1 MAFDF
6 TDPNFDFAGKA
17 DVVARAL
24 RRGQAQADQKIGP
37 IAGEMVGSGST
48 QFYVP
53 PGFGAYGNAV
63 LEKTLGR
70 RDMRQAEEDQGALNT
85 EQLQRFENLSKLI
98 TEPGTKAGKVVK
110 IKGEGPT
117 QDGGVA
123 PDIMED
129 GRVPLDYSNPDD
141 LTADNNRRMGLA
153 QQMMKLNL
161 PQAQKVAQDYLTKG
175 VSFPETVA
183 QLKMK
188 QIETAQ
194 QNALR
199 RDEAAR
205 LAKEKIEADARLAK
219 EKMDNQRFL
228 AQLAADSRMSI
239 AQLAASMK
247 ANGGPSVAQQKYL
260 DKKEGEEKAKT
271 DAQSRSGSLL
281 DEMDINVD
289 ILDKNKGITNPD
301 RNAAS
306 NLASWAQNTGV
317 GQTAGKMFGTTNQ
330 NARNNIESLATNLV
344 LELKNTK
351 GLSASQMNSNM
362 ELQRYLTA
370 VAGGNNYDAKSL
382 KDVVRRAR
390 TLLGASP
397 ASAPADAGGQTDDDL
412 VNKYLKPGK

>member
-1 MAFDF
+1 
-6 TDPNFDFAGKA
+6 
-17 DVVARAL
+17 
-24 RRGQAQADQKIGP
+24 
-37 IAGEMVGSGST
+37 
-48 QFYVP
+48 
-53 PGFGAYGNAV
+53 
-63 LEKTLGR
+63 
-70 RDMRQAEEDQGALNT
+70 
-85 EQLQRFENLSKLI
+85 
-98 TEPGTKAGKVVK
+98 
-110 IKGEGPT
+110 
-117 QDGGVA
+117 
-123 PDIMED
+123 
-129 GRVPLDYSNPDD
+129 
-141 LTADNNRRMGLA
+141 
-153 QQMMKLNL
+153 
-161 PQAQKVAQDYLTKG
+161 
-175 VSFPETVA
+175 
-183 QLKMK
+183 
-188 QIETAQ
+188 
-194 QNALR
+194 
-199 RDEAAR
+199 
-205 LAKEKIEADARLAK
+205 
-219 EKMDNQRFL
+219 MDNQRFL

-260 DKKEGEEKAKT
+260 DKKEAEEKNKT

-281 DEMDINVD
+281 DEMLTNVD
-289 ILDKNKGITNPD
+289 ILDTNKGITNPD

-306 NLASWAQNTGV
+306 NLASWVQNTGL

-412 VNKYLKPGK
+412 VNKYLKPRK